1 MGLSTFHVNSD
12 TDVAHAGAEYNVAFE
27 MEVTWAAGME
37 CQDADGNRGIWMEGE
52 DERTWIVKRVRRY
65 DENLDLTTEL
75 DVTTLDP
82 ELAKA
87 IEAHLEKYEVE
98 PPEPESYEP
107 DYDPTE
113 EEEKRD
119 RRLDGPDYD

>member
-12 TDVAHAGAEYNVAFE
+12 TDVEHDGREYNVAFE

-37 CQDADGNRGIWMEGE
+37 GQDADGNRGVWMEGE
-52 DERTWIVKRVRRY
+52 DSRDWTITRVRRY
-65 DENLDLTTEL
+65 NDELDLEEPVDL
-75 DVTTLDP
+75 ATLDP
-82 ELAKA
+82 ALKAA
-87 IEAHLEKYEVE
+87 IEAHLEKLEVE

-113 EEEKRD
+113 EDDRRD
-119 RRLDGPDYD
+119 RDERDPYDD